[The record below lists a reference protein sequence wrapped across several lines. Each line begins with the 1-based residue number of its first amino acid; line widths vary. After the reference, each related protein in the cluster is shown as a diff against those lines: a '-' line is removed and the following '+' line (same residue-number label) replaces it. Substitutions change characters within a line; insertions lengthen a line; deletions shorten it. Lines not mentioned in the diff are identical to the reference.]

1 MESTGESPRDMGD
14 MKIQATALCSILIK
28 ILTEDCAKLMVDMD
42 MTVIVII
49 IEIVYNYMLMKLMRS
64 LQCSSTPCRATLCR

>member
-1 MESTGESPRDMGD
+1 MESTGESTRDMT
-14 MKIQATALCSILIK
+14 IQATSLRSIWIK
-28 ILTEDCAKLMVDMD
+28 ILTEDFAKLMVDMD

-49 IEIVYNYMLMKLMRS
+49 IEIVCNFMLIYS